1 MSLKPDV
8 EMILKKNKADLQN
21 NIYITTL
28 KDGLAEGF
36 LSDVLAALN
45 HTPANIPTEVLTQI
59 LKEYYIDNNSNL
71 SAEEKAEK
79 SEFIQYLI
87 NQYQISI
94 FESIMN
100 SKQK

>member
-1 MSLKPDV
+1 MLGVAKFIKPGV
-8 EMILKKNKADLQN
+8 AKHVGMC
-21 NIYITTL
+21 YYTTL
-28 KDGLAEGF
+28 KDGLVAGV
-36 LSDVLAALN
+36 LSDVLDVLN
-45 HTPANIPTEVLTQI
+45 NTPANIPTEVLTQI

-79 SEFIQYLI
+79 SKFIQYLI
-87 NQYQISI
+87 NKYQISI

>member
-1 MSLKPDV
+1 MLGVAKFIKPGV
-8 EMILKKNKADLQN
+8 AKCVGMCC
-21 NIYITTL
+21 YYTTL
-28 KDGLAEGF
+28 KDGLVAGV
-36 LSDVLAALN
+36 LSDVLDVLN
-45 HTPANIPTEVLTQI
+45 NTPANIPTEVLTQI

-79 SEFIQYLI
+79 SKFIQYLI
-87 NQYQISI
+87 NKYQISI